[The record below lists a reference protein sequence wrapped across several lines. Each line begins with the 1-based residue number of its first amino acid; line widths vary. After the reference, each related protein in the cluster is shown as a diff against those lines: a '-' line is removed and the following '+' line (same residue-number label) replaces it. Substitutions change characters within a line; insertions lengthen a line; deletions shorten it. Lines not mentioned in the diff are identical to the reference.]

1 MIGWERASL
10 VAQTVKNLPA
20 MQETR
25 VRSLGWE
32 DPLEEG
38 MAPHSSTLA
47 WRVPRT
53 AGPGG
58 PQSTGA
64 GHSPQRLTVSVSGG
78 VLALG
83 CMTQLCF
90 SDIFAFCTE
99 TPAPLKEGAGRT
111 PLRRW
116 TPITSASG
124 V

>member
-58 PQSTGA
+58 PQSTATDSFSFRWGA
-64 GHSPQRLTVSVSGG
+64 CIGMHDS
-78 VLALG
+78 AL
-83 CMTQLCF
+83 L
-90 SDIFAFCTE
+90 
-99 TPAPLKEGAGRT
+99 L
-111 PLRRW
+111 
-116 TPITSASG
+116 
-124 V
+124 